1 MKKRSNTKAEAS
13 NPAASAPTVPA
24 AANEVGL
31 QEIVRHARIIVCCGP
46 GGVGKTTTA
55 AALAIAAT
63 RYGRR
68 TAVVTI
74 DPAKRLADAFGL
86 QALTN
91 RPARVRNLGVDE
103 ARGVAGAGGVGNSEP
118 NLGELWALMLDT
130 KATFDDLVRRHA
142 PSVAQGERILDN
154 PFYRNISTALSG
166 TQEYMAMEKL
176 YELATGPVTEDG
188 ETVAGFDCI
197 VVDTPP
203 SRNALDFLTAPERL
217 TRFLDNR
224 VFRALTGP
232 ARGGFRIVG
241 FATQAVLRSI
251 GSVVGGEVIADAVAF
266 FQAFEGMEAGF
277 RERAQHVLAQLRDPS
292 TGFVVI
298 TSPRSEAVEEA
309 VFLTNRLVE
318 DGLPLAGVIANRV
331 QPSFGELPTITSLP
345 SSSRSSEALR
355 RAHRSAELA
364 TAQRTRL
371 QVLID
376 VAPQVPHVYVP
387 AFASDVHDLTA
398 LRVVADSLLG
408 TTVHTTQP

>member
-1 MKKRSNTKAEAS
+1 MKIRTKKAGAATAPS
-13 NPAASAPTVPA
+13 QNPAV
-24 AANEVGL
+24 NVGL
-31 QEIVRHARIIVCCGP
+31 QEIVQNAHIIVCCGP

-63 RYGRR
+63 SYGRR

-86 QALTN
+86 DALTN
-91 RPARVRNLGVDE
+91 RPARVRNLGGSVT
-103 ARGVAGAGGVGNSEP
+103 AGPET
-118 NLGELWALMLDT
+118 GELWALMLDT

-142 PSVAQGERILDN
+142 PSVAQGERILAN
-154 PFYRNISTALSG
+154 PFYQNISTALSG

-188 ETVAGFDCI
+188 STIPGFDCI

-203 SRNALDFLTAPERL
+203 SRNALDFLNAPERL

-224 VFRALTGP
+224 VFRALTAP

-241 FATQAVLRSI
+241 LATQAVLRSI
-251 GSVVGGEVIADAVAF
+251 GSVIGGEVIADAVAF

-277 RERAQHVLAQLRDPS
+277 RERAQHVLAQLRDSS
-292 TGFVVI
+292 TSFVVI
-298 TSPRSEAVEEA
+298 TSPRAEAVEEA
-309 VFLTNRLVE
+309 VFLTNRLTE

-331 QPSFGELPTITSLP
+331 HPSFGELPELGSVSTT
-345 SSSRSSEALR
+345 SRSSEALQ

-364 TAQRTRL
+364 AAQRARL
-371 QVLID
+371 STLVDL
-376 VAPQVPHVYVP
+376 APQVPHVYVP
-387 AFASDVHDLTA
+387 AFANDVHDLAA
-398 LRVVADSLLG
+398 LRRVADSLLEPS
-408 TTVHTTQP
+408 VHTSQP